1 MALLPL
7 GNAPRVNISGVPS
20 VSAFVGDD
28 CSAPE
33 EKSTSIAFCGVVKG
47 KFRKEK
53 GGFVEGVD
61 GGRKICDSDGPVDS
75 TVLLGGES
83 RKLAEPGKYRAL
95 IILIP
100 YASVFQLTLTL
111 LTCKAFSVPT
121 AFWGAL

>member
-1 MALLPL
+1 MAFLPL
-7 GNAPRVNISGVPS
+7 SNAARFNISGVPS

-33 EKSTSIAFCGVVKG
+33 EKSTPIAFCGVVKG

-61 GGRKICDSDGPVDS
+61 GERKICDPDGPVDS
-75 TVLLGGES
+75 TALLGGES
-83 RKLAEPGKYRAL
+83 RKLAEPGKYRTL
-95 IILIP
+95 VLFIRC
-100 YASVFQLTLTL
+100 ASVFQPTLTL

-121 AFWGAL
+121 AFWGAF